1 MKSYKLSDLKG
12 GWIVGGFEPTVYST
26 QDCEVAVKYYKAGDH
41 EGAHFHKIATEITC
55 IVSGEVIMCDK
66 RWTAGD
72 VIVLSPGDITAFEA
86 LTDAVTTVVKL
97 PGALNDKYIV

>member
-1 MKSYKLSDLKG
+1 MKSYKLSDMKG
-12 GWIVGGFEPTVYST
+12 GWIVGGFDPTVYST
-26 QDCEVAVKYYKAGDH
+26 TDCEVAIKHYKSGDS
-41 EGAHFHKIATEITC
+41 ESAHYHKIATEITC
-55 IVSGEVIMCDK
+55 IVSGEVIMCGQ
-66 RWTAGD
+66 RWVAGD

>member
-1 MKSYKLSDLKG
+1 MKR
-12 GWIVGGFEPTVYST
+12 GWIVGGFDPTAFST
-26 QDCEVAVKYYKAGDH
+26 QDCEVAVKHYKAGDR

-55 IVSGEVIMCDK
+55 IVSGEVIMCEK

-72 VIVLSPGDITAFEA
+72 IIVLSPGDITSFEA

-97 PGALNDKYIV
+97 PGALNDKYNV

>member
-1 MKSYKLSDLKG
+1 MKSYKLSNMKR
-12 GWIVGGFEPTVYST
+12 GWIVGGFDPTAFST
-26 QDCEVAVKYYKAGDH
+26 QDCEVAVKHYKAGDR

-55 IVSGEVIMCDK
+55 IVSGEVIMCEK

-72 VIVLSPGDITAFEA
+72 IIVLSPGDITSFEA

-97 PGALNDKYIV
+97 PGALNDKYNV